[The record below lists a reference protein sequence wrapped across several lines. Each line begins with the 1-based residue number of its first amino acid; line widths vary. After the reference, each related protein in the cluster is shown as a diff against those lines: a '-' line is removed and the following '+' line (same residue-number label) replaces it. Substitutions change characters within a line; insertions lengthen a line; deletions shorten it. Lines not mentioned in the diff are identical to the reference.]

1 MSEKM
6 SINDYI
12 NIIEYNNNK
21 IPKNIH
27 KIKKKAIN
35 IMNNKLCKI
44 YCNNKKLN
52 KIKKI
57 LNHIKFKSK
66 NKYYLNNTVKKKIRF
81 YVNKKSTRNVSP
93 LSLAFINII

>member
-12 NIIEYNNNK
+12 NILEYNNSK
-21 IPKNIH
+21 IPTNIYR
-27 KIKKKAIN
+27 IKKKAIN
-35 IMNNKLCKI
+35 VMNNKMCKI

-57 LNHIKFKSK
+57 LSHIKFKSK
-66 NKYYLNNTVKKKIRF
+66 NKYYINNTVKKRIRLLI
-81 YVNKKSTRNVSP
+81 NKKSTRNISP
-93 LSLAFINII
+93 LSLAFINIV